1 MDGTWP
7 FSQVLPSL
15 PVSSTV
21 ADRGNRIQ
29 RDIIDIRSSWI
40 DVFGIW
46 NFRGIKR
53 GNSRGVGT
61 ILGALSLI
69 LSREDLM
76 VTRDF
81 MGGRGQ
87 IYSQ

>member
-1 MDGTWP
+1 MYLEFGI
-7 FSQVLPSL
+7 LGEL
-15 PVSSTV
+15 
-21 ADRGNRIQ
+21 RGGNR
-29 RDIIDIRSSWI
+29 
-40 DVFGIW
+40 
-46 NFRGIKR
+46 
-53 GNSRGVGT
+53 RGVGT